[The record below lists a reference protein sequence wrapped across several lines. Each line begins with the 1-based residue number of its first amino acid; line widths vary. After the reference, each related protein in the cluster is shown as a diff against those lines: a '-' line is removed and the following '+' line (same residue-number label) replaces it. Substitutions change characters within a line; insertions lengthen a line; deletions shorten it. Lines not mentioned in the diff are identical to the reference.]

1 MTEKSQGQRRVLVG
15 RVTSDKMDKTIVV
28 EVDRRLKHPVYKK
41 YISKKRRYMAH
52 DAEDNCHIGDVVEIQ
67 EHRPLSKNKRWIVS
81 RVVERAEL
89 T

>member
-52 DAEDNCHIGDVVEIQ
+52 DAENNCHIGDVVEIQ

>member
-1 MTEKSQGQRRVLVG
+1 
-15 RVTSDKMDKTIVV
+15 MDKTIVV

-52 DAEDNCHIGDVVEIQ
+52 DAENNCHIGDVVEIQ